1 MSCVLDHA
9 FGDVGIETTV
19 FRPYPQHR
27 SEIELGNKARRRDSK
42 SMDLT

>member
-9 FGDVGIETTV
+9 FRDVGIETNV

-27 SEIELGNKARRRDSK
+27 SEIEPGNKARRRDPE